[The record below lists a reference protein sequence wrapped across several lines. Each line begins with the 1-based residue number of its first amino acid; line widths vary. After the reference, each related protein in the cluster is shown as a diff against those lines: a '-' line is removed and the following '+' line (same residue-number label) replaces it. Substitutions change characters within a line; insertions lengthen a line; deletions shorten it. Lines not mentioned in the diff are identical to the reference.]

1 MSKAEPRKLPE
12 GFFDPQL
19 RGFVAHNGTIWRR
32 NDPGHAVSG
41 FYVEEHHC
49 NPRGICHGGWL
60 STFADIAMVRQA
72 TVNRAHG
79 ALTMSMA
86 VDFLEAVPLGSWV
99 ESRCEIVREA
109 DRIVHVQ
116 GVALVDGRPVLRM
129 NGTFRPSPLSPPPE
143 LGEE

>member
-1 MSKAEPRKLPE
+1 MSEAPPRVIPE

-19 RGFVAHNGTIWRR
+19 RGFVAHNGIIWRR

-41 FYVEEHHC
+41 FYVEERHC

-72 TVNRAHG
+72 TVGRAGG
-79 ALTMSMA
+79 ALTINMA
-86 VDFLEAVPLGSWV
+86 VDFLEAVPLGAWI
-99 ESRCEIVREA
+99 ESRCETVR
-109 DRIVHVQ
+109 DTGTIVHVQ
-116 GVALVDGRPVLRM
+116 GVALVEGRVVLRM
-129 NGTFRPSPLSPPPE
+129 NGTFRPAPLSPPPE

>member
-1 MSKAEPRKLPE
+1 MPPRATCLKAFSIRSCA
-12 GFFDPQL
+12 GS
-19 RGFVAHNGTIWRR
+19 WRTTAR
-32 NDPGHAVSG
+32 SGGDPGHAVSG
-41 FYVEEHHC
+41 FFVEERHC

-79 ALTMSMA
+79 ALTISMA

-116 GVALVDGRPVLRM
+116 GVALVDGRAVLRM

-143 LGEE
+143 VGEE